1 MLISISKYIFLTAYF
16 IFIHYLLVIIAFSLF
31 FKFEIETLTH
41 QALKK
46 NTIHFLLQKNI
57 LNKKNTYD
65 YFFKK
70 KIIYTITAT
79 PLLQINNL
87 LFFENQKIAIPSIW
101 FLKNKN
107 SVPHCTTHLRYD
119 EIDSSLLKDTATA
132 ILKSKN
138 LFLNHPDVRI
148 ENKKKIILE
157 DPEKIIIMYPWQE
170 IPKELLEQPQIN
182 KKNKNKVTIDIRPYY
197 KKNYE
202 I

>member
-1 MLISISKYIFLTAYF
+1 MFLTAYF

-31 FKFEIETLTH
+31 FKFEIETLTY

-57 LNKKNTYD
+57 LSKKNTYD
-65 YFFKK
+65 HFFKK
-70 KIIYTITAT
+70 KVIYTVTAT
-79 PLLQINNL
+79 PLLKINNL

-107 SVPHCTTHLRYD
+107 YVPHCTTHLRYD
-119 EIDSSLLKDTATA
+119 EIDSSLLKDTATM
-132 ILKSKN
+132 ILRSKN
-138 LFLNHPDVRI
+138 LFLNYPDGRI

-170 IPKELLEQPQIN
+170 IPKELFEQPHIN